1 MAFTVDPQVSTV
13 FIYTIP
19 VLSVIVF
26 GVMLA
31 GIPLYKRVQ
40 SHLDNITSKTRE
52 NLSGARMLRALCKE
66 NSETAEFNDCNA
78 LLSRS
83 QRFAGRVSALMNP
96 LTFVI
101 INLAIALLVYK
112 GGVKVEHGGMSNAQ
126 VIVIY
131 NYMSSILVELIK
143 LANLIISITKALACA
158 NRVSAVL
165 EIKNDEI
172 SEVTEK
178 IDDNGAVID
187 VSNVTF
193 GYSKGGA
200 PAIKDV
206 SFRIGKGQTVG
217 IIGGTGSGKST
228 LINLICGLYHPE
240 KGSVVV
246 LGKDVNNSD
255 KDELL
260 NEIGI
265 VPQKSELFCGTIR
278 SNLAFGNSNATDNE
292 LYAALDVAVA
302 KEFVDKLSD
311 GLDSHIEQYGRN
323 LSGGQ
328 RQRLAIARAIVKKP
342 KILILDDSS
351 SALDYSTDLALR
363 RNISQLDSNMTV
375 INVSQRAA
383 SIKHS
388 DVILVLDEG
397 ELVGSG
403 SHEELYSECL
413 IYREICQSQERR

>member
-1 MAFTVDPQVSTV
+1 
-13 FIYTIP
+13 
-19 VLSVIVF
+19 
-26 GVMLA
+26 
-31 GIPLYKRVQ
+31 
-40 SHLDNITSKTRE
+40 
-52 NLSGARMLRALCKE
+52 
-66 NSETAEFNDCNA
+66 
-78 LLSRS
+78 
-83 QRFAGRVSALMNP
+83 MNP

-112 GGVKVEHGGMSNAQ
+112 GGVKVEHGGMSSAQ

-172 SEVTEK
+172 SDVTEK

-228 LINLICGLYHPE
+228 LINLICGLHHPE

-260 NEIGI
+260 NGIGI

-363 RNISQLDSNMTV
+363 RNISQLDSSMTV